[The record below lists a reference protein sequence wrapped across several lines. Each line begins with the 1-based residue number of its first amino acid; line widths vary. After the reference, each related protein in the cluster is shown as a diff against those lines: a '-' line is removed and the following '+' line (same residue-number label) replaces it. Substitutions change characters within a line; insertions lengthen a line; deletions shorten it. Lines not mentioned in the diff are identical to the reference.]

1 MISKIQERSVVKK
14 NTKNCLTYAKSFPI
28 IDIFIISFLRSVIRQ
43 QFFSVLFFNMY
54 EQEFKYVFRLFTF
67 VGMHP
72 MKKMIK
78 PLVIFNFVLTLYVT
92 ILILLRLLLNTD
104 LLVVESVGVFS
115 QVQYLILY
123 NYTV

>member
-1 MISKIQERSVVKK
+1 
-14 NTKNCLTYAKSFPI
+14 
-28 IDIFIISFLRSVIRQ
+28 
-43 QFFSVLFFNMY
+43 MY

-115 QVQYLILY
+115 QVGISLNAIGLLIFQMIIVTTLMLNYFKIFINSFSNGRILELLY
-123 NYTV
+123 IAYECGTVACVFSE